1 MKTKTCKHNKAVAQ
15 GVTRD
20 QTPRGCSV
28 TAGTLPWLGAVLQ
41 GPATNTLRHFERQRE
56 GERESGLAGIK
67 LKVCASVSNALS
79 CASGSWV
86 QLQVYVSE
94 HLQCVPK
101 IGIPAR
107 TVSLSLKLL
116 AHGLE
121 APSFGLKSGI
131 G

>member
-1 MKTKTCKHNKAVAQ
+1 M
-15 GVTRD
+15 
-20 QTPRGCSV
+20 
-28 TAGTLPWLGAVLQ
+28 
-41 GPATNTLRHFERQRE
+41 
-56 GERESGLAGIK
+56 
-67 LKVCASVSNALS
+67 
-79 CASGSWV
+79 

-107 TVSLSLKLL
+107 AVSLSLKLL